1 MLDDL
6 IKILKVH
13 EVNKTDM
20 VERFL
25 LEMLLTHEWSNEFNY
40 TLVEYD
46 DESTSLHMADY
57 LFKLGL
63 LKYADSNDLKYAV
76 SDKGRKY
83 LEQQKGELNEQ

>member
-1 MLDDL
+1 MSDAP

-25 LEMLLTHEWSNEFNY
+25 LEMLLTQSWSNEFNY

-46 DESTSLHMADY
+46 DESESWHIADY
-57 LFKLGL
+57 LYHKGL
-63 LKYADSNDLKYAV
+63 LRYADSNDLKYAV
-76 SDKGRKY
+76 SDKGRAW
-83 LEQQKGELNEQ
+83 LEQRS

>member
-1 MLDDL
+1 MLDDQ

-25 LEMLLTHEWSNEFNY
+25 LEMLLTQSWSNEFNY

-46 DESTSLHMADY
+46 DESESWHISDY
-57 LFKLGL
+57 LYHIGL
-63 LKYADSNDLKYAV
+63 LKYADSNAIKYAV
-76 SDKGRKY
+76 SDKGKKY
-83 LEQQKGELNEQ
+83 LEQRS

>member
-1 MLDDL
+1 MRDDL
-6 IKILKVH
+6 LKIYKVH

-25 LEMLLTHEWSNEFNY
+25 LEMLLTRSWNNEFQH

-46 DESTSLHMADY
+46 DESESWHIADY
-57 LFKLGL
+57 LFKIGL
-63 LKYADSNDLKYAV
+63 LDLADSNNLKYEV

-83 LEQQKGELNEQ
+83 LEQRQS